1 MMLNVAALRSVNES
15 ARVTVQVM
23 CLFSDGQITCCVCRQ
38 VSMLSNMIDNM
49 FVPEVSAAAT
59 PAGDSDGDATV
70 AHNCT
75 GCEEDVAAS
84 HFCTDC
90 SEWLCE
96 PCAQAH
102 RRVKVTKDHNVE
114 PISQMTAGAAASSGS
129 SSSAMS
135 ALKRRSLMCPTHP
148 NELLKLYCET
158 CVKLTCRDCQL
169 GEHRDHKYQFVQVLL
184 SSCLFI

>member
-1 MMLNVAALRSVNES
+1 
-15 ARVTVQVM
+15 
-23 CLFSDGQITCCVCRQ
+23 
-38 VSMLSNMIDNM
+38 MLSNMIDNM
-49 FVPEVSAAAT
+49 FVPEVSAAAAT
-59 PAGDSDGDATV
+59 PAGDSDGDGAA

-75 GCEEDVAAS
+75 GCEENVAAGY
-84 HFCTDC
+84 FCTDC

-114 PISQMTAGAAASSGS
+114 SIGQLSASAAGS
-129 SSSAMS
+129 SSHPLAAAGVS
-135 ALKRRSLMCPTHP
+135 KRRSLMCPSHP

-169 GEHRDHKYQFVQVLL
+169 AEHRDHKYQFAQVISFTLL
-184 SSCLFI
+184 VFHKTVIYHS

>member
-1 MMLNVAALRSVNES
+1 ML
-15 ARVTVQVM
+15 

-38 VSMLSNMIDNM
+38 VSLLSNMIDNM
-49 FVPEVSAAAT
+49 FVPEVSAVAT
-59 PAGDSDGDATV
+59 PVGDGDDATA

-75 GCEEDVAAS
+75 GCEENVAAS

-90 SEWLCE
+90 AEWLCE

-114 PISQMTAGAAASSGS
+114 SVNQMSASAAASSGS
-129 SSSAMS
+129 SSSATLAS
-135 ALKRRSLMCPTHP
+135 KRRSLMCPTHP
-148 NELLKLYCET
+148 KELLKLYCET

-169 GEHRDHKYQFVQVLL
+169 GEHRDHKYQFVQVASAICTTHVLIHTD
-184 SSCLFI
+184 SPVPSIPWCFWAAW

>member
-1 MMLNVAALRSVNES
+1 MPVSVVEICI
-15 ARVTVQVM
+15 
-23 CLFSDGQITCCVCRQ
+23 CLFAGGHITCCVCRQ

-49 FVPEVSAAAT
+49 FVPETPNT
-59 PAGDSDGDATV
+59 PASESDAMI

-75 GCEEDVAAS
+75 GCEENIAAS

-102 RRVKVTKDHNVE
+102 RRVKVTKEHSVVPVDKMSSN
-114 PISQMTAGAAASSGS
+114 SAAAVTSRNL
-129 SSSAMS
+129 SAAATS
-135 ALKRRSLMCPTHP
+135 ASKHLSLMCPTHP
-148 NELLKLYCET
+148 REPLILYCET

-169 GEHRDHKYQFVQVLL
+169 GEHRDHKYQFVQVNTVTLG
-184 SSCLFI
+184 